1 MRIENGQTYWEQV
14 VKVWPVLEKW
24 ADSWVVDLTSN
35 EVDDPEQG
43 IGDIVIEELEGEPN
57 SNYVEFVGLWY
68 RGSIESMRN
77 GNKDPTSYQVTF
89 YPVQSNL

>member
-24 ADSWVVDLTSN
+24 VDSWVVDLTSN

-68 RGSIESMRN
+68 RVEGREPLKVAGYFSEDDFQFWEI
-77 GNKDPTSYQVTF
+77 F
-89 YPVQSNL
+89 